1 MGKTLISGTGT
12 RARTLFFLSRATASD
27 HTIKEMMIMSK
38 MTDRAAA
45 VSPTLTAGTDH
56 SYAAAYNW
64 IKQAAATAKTPA
76 PPTEQ
81 ERPDAEELVGALLQT
96 VPSEHSTA
104 IVAHQ
109 IRQTLT
115 IHAPGP
121 AKGAA
126 QAGLDTARYADPYSA
141 RCPDCDNPT
150 GAAAAARRLLGRW
163 AE

>member
-1 MGKTLISGTGT
+1 
-12 RARTLFFLSRATASD
+12 
-27 HTIKEMMIMSK
+27 MSK

-115 IHAPGP
+115 IIHAPGP
-121 AKGAA
+121 AEGAA